1 MHRSIILAG
10 PLSELRDDLVSAVRA
25 VVYQRALPLAT
36 RKLTITATQLKGGS
50 GLHGGIALAT
60 QDVFGP
66 AGIVRPPA
74 DMSGTGE

>member
-1 MHRSIILAG
+1 M
-10 PLSELRDDLVSAVRA
+10 VSAVRA

-66 AGIVRPPA
+66 AGIVRLLA
-74 DMSGTGE
+74 DMAGTGD